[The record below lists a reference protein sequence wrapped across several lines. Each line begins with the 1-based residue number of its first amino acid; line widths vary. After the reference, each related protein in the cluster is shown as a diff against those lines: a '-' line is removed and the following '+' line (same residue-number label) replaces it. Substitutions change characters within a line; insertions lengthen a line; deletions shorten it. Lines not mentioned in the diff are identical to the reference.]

1 MKLYKKKLLHGAII
15 ADDQGE
21 SILDFLKSVNMS
33 KVVQYASEA
42 WSEVKATTLRKSWE
56 KIIPIAAQ
64 PLVRPSIDG
73 TLASAL
79 AWKGMDEGAFQSLAQ
94 VKYDPAEDETP
105 PVKMR
110 KSCKNPSFYSG
121 GIRSRFTWDFMSGPA
136 PQTFIQF
143 QGMFQELGHALT
155 QQEVAEWLD
164 QDANDPGV
172 QLYTDSEIC
181 DLVSSRGDDM
191 HTDNEV
197 EEEGYQ
203 ACPVSNS
210 QAASYFDQ
218 CLTWLEHQSEATI
231 YNTTLLRELQ
241 SLAASK
247 RAESLKQTK
256 VTNYFQPQ

>member
-1 MKLYKKKLLHGAII
+1 MVSQFFCSICKLTKLGQECKAVLVLNNCSAHPDQTELVSDDGKIIAKFLPPNVTSLIQPMDQGVIEAVKRNYKKKLLRGAII

-21 SILDFLKSVNMS
+21 STLDFLKSVNMS
-33 KVVQYASEA
+33 KVVQYGSEA

-64 PLVRPSIDG
+64 PLVRPSIDV

-121 GIRSRFTWDFMSGPA
+121 GIRSRFTCDFMSGPA

-143 QGMFQELGHALT
+143 QEMFQA
-155 QQEVAEWLD
+155 
-164 QDANDPGV
+164 
-172 QLYTDSEIC
+172 
-181 DLVSSRGDDM
+181 
-191 HTDNEV
+191 
-197 EEEGYQ
+197 
-203 ACPVSNS
+203 
-210 QAASYFDQ
+210 
-218 CLTWLEHQSEATI
+218 
-231 YNTTLLRELQ
+231 
-241 SLAASK
+241 
-247 RAESLKQTK
+247 
-256 VTNYFQPQ
+256 